1 MFCSWNVVHSDAINP
16 TTTNAVNV
24 QLMCS
29 WYIPMLI
36 RSKNTTTIAVVLQL
50 KYCTF
55 YWHKFND
62 FTCSYRAV
70 IVQLLLTSKQLQFS
84 FWLTSKIFLQL
95 KNAAVVLQ
103 LLNCNSSLDR
113 TKGQL
118 QNNFKTAAN
127 VQYFNCKITA
137 RFLWECTW
145 MILLV
150 PKR

>member
-1 MFCSWNVVHSDAINP
+1 MIYSNIMEWITFIAVVM
-16 TTTNAVNV
+16 
-24 QLMCS
+24 QLRCS
-29 WYIPMLI
+29 WYIVMWLG
-36 RSKNTTTIAVVLQL
+36 RKYTTTIAVVLQL

-84 FWLTSKIFLQL
+84 FWLTSKFFLQL

-137 RFLWECTW
+137 RFLRA
-145 MILLV
+145 ILD
-150 PKR
+150 

>member
-1 MFCSWNVVHSDAINP
+1 M
-16 TTTNAVNV
+16 
-24 QLMCS
+24 QLICS
-29 WYIPMLI
+29 WYIAMLI

-70 IVQLLLTSKQLQFS
+70 IVQLLLTSKWLQFS
-84 FWLTSKIFLQL
+84 FWLTSKFFLQL
-95 KNAAVVLQ
+95 KNAVVVLQ

-137 RFLWECTW
+137 RFLWVIWKISTSRERCFLQNW
-145 MILLV
+145 KIFLCSKVIAGQNLGF
-150 PKR
+150 